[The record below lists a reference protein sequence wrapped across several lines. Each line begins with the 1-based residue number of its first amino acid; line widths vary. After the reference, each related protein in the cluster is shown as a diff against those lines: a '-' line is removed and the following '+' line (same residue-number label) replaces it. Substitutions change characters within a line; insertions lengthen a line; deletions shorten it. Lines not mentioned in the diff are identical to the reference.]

1 MGKGR
6 KTTRGMN
13 VLVKVIK
20 RKRMLKQAGAKSFAR
35 PEGIG
40 AEPQIIENNSAE

>member
-20 RKRMLKQAGAKSFAR
+20 RKRNLKQASAKTFAR

-40 AEPQIIENNSAE
+40 AEPQILDGKEA

>member
-13 VLVKVIK
+13 VLVKIIK
-20 RKRMLKQAGAKSFAR
+20 RKRMLKQASAKTFAR

-40 AEPQIIENNSAE
+40 SEPQILESNQA